1 MMNGDHKPISQAA
14 LARALGIS
22 PASVTA
28 GKQRG
33 MPVSSV
39 AAASAW
45 RREHLDPAHMN
56 PAPGEAAPPRHYLRR
71 PAATTPMT
79 GKAARTAWFKP
90 TTFQLARADRE
101 VYEAKLAQLRY
112 EQESGKLIDAAAV
125 RTEFAKA
132 IVVVRDRMLR
142 LPDRLV
148 VMLLGES
155 DARRMRAVID
165 SEVRAALAEFHGN
178 HDEMPTR

>member
-1 MMNGDHKPISQAA
+1 MSQAA
-14 LARALGIS
+14 LGRALGIS
-22 PASVTA
+22 PGAVTKA
-28 GKQRG
+28 KQQG
-33 MPVSSV
+33 MPVSSL

-56 PAPGEAAPPRHYLRR
+56 PAPGDAVPARHYLRR
-71 PAATTPMT
+71 PVATTPGDAIRM
-79 GKAARTAWFKP
+79 ARMKP
-90 TTFQLARADRE
+90 TTFQRARTDRE

-112 EQESGKLIDAAAV
+112 EQESGTLINAAEV

-155 DARRMRAVID
+155 DARRMRTLID
-165 SEVRAALAEFHGN
+165 DEVRAVLAEFHGKD
-178 HDEMPTR
+178 DEKPTR